1 MNDHLQKMLTASH
14 ELPQL
19 KPHHLIQEVGL
30 TVDPAKDELVIY
42 AYSRLVVTV
51 KPHVI
56 ITLRSRLL

>member
-1 MNDHLQKMLTASH
+1 MDPAY

-30 TVDPAKDELVIY
+30 TVDPSKDELVIY

-51 KPHVI
+51 KPRVI
-56 ITLRSRLL
+56 ITLRSGLL

>member
-1 MNDHLQKMLTASH
+1 MDPAY

-19 KPHHLIQEVGL
+19 KPLHLIQEVGL

-42 AYSRLVVTV
+42 AYSRLVVVTV